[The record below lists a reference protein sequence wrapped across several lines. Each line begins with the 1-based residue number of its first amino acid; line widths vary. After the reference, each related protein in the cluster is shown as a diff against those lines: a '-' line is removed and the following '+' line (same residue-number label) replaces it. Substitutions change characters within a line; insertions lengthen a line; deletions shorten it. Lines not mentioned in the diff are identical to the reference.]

1 MCPFFLQENGERK
14 RHVALLERLSWPLSV
29 SGPARLQGTKA
40 QAWGPGQGLWG
51 QEPLWGLPHPSSGLP
66 GLRPR
71 AQRAGV
77 PTALPGSSPGLR
89 PGEHLDQGWCQEPHA
104 GLSAH
109 LPLGG
114 GGTLDLQCPLLPARV
129 DPRPVPLTQNRPG
142 LGTRTELG
150 RRADPMAGHGAG
162 CGPWPPPSSPDSSKH
177 PFTCGDV
184 PAVLGDGR
192 AAASNEQCRG
202 WDPTPWAAPITAP
215 SPKTCSVTLT
225 LEAPPTLHG
234 PQGLLFPPA
243 AHSPGPG
250 VLGSASDVPPT
261 LEDFPLAHSGPS
273 SRSGRPRGAG
283 IFLRPH
289 LPVPPPRVQKTP

>member
-14 RHVALLERLSWPLSV
+14 RHVALLEQLSWPLSV

-114 GGTLDLQCPLLPARV
+114 GGHLTSSAPSSQQGWTPALSHSPRTGQGWALGLSLAVGLTPWPVMAQAVAPGPPLPHPIPASTPLRVGTSRLCWGMEELQPPTSSAGAGT
-129 DPRPVPLTQNRPG
+129 PHPG
-142 LGTRTELG
+142 L
-150 RRADPMAGHGAG
+150 
-162 CGPWPPPSSPDSSKH
+162 H
-177 PFTCGDV
+177 P
-184 PAVLGDGR
+184 
-192 AAASNEQCRG
+192 
-202 WDPTPWAAPITAP
+202 
-215 SPKTCSVTLT
+215 
-225 LEAPPTLHG
+225 
-234 PQGLLFPPA
+234 
-243 AHSPGPG
+243 
-250 VLGSASDVPPT
+250 
-261 LEDFPLAHSGPS
+261 
-273 SRSGRPRGAG
+273 
-283 IFLRPH
+283 
-289 LPVPPPRVQKTP
+289 

>member
-1 MCPFFLQENGERK
+1 MPIFPTRKWRKEETRCPPGAAQLATVGVGTSKAAGDEGAGLGARPGS
-14 RHVALLERLSWPLSV
+14 VGPGAPLGAAS
-29 SGPARLQGTKA
+29 PQLWAPWTEAKGTA
-40 QAWGPGQGLWG
+40 GRRPHCPPRIQPWSQAWGALG
-51 QEPLWGLPHPSSGLP
+51 SGLVSGATCWSKCP
-66 GLRPR
+66 PASG
-71 AQRAGV
+71 
-77 PTALPGSSPGLR
+77 
-89 PGEHLDQGWCQEPHA
+89 
-104 GLSAH
+104 
-109 LPLGG
+109 GG

-129 DPRPVPLTQNRPG
+129 DPRPVPLTQNWPG

-162 CGPWPPPSSPDSSKH
+162 CGPGPPPSSPDSSKH

-243 AHSPGPG
+243 ARSPGPG

-261 LEDFPLAHSGPS
+261 LEDFTLAHSGPS